1 MLEFPIVLNL
11 VRRIICLL
19 ADKIIKRELNL
30 LSRVIWIDDL
40 CWVIKKKKKMTI
52 KSIPLWSHDSWQP
65 AGGARTKFLLKT
77 RRRHLGEVNNQ
88 FWTWSPILKPVCLT
102 SVVDGSCS
110 MLFYSYNKTY
120 CINTLITIH
129 WFNIIVLLRYNISA
143 NLYSMYTILCTCFS
157 FFFIYI

>member
-1 MLEFPIVLNL
+1 MLGH
-11 VRRIICLL
+11 
-19 ADKIIKRELNL
+19 
-30 LSRVIWIDDL
+30 
-40 CWVIKKKKKMTI
+40 KKKKKMTI

-143 NLYSMYTILCTCFS
+143 NLYSVYTILCTCFS
-157 FFFIYI
+157 FFLYIYKTDEIVSIHVCVCVFFSLRWVGTPLRLRLSYRYF